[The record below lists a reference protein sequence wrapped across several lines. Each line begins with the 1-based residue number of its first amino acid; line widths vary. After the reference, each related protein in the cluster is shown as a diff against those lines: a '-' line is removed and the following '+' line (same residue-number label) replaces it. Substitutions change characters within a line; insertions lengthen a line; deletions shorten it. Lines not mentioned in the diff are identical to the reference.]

1 MIRLLKFIHL
11 PYRWFRQNV
20 NNVFLIML
28 MAKKK
33 NNIYICVNRK

>member
-11 PYRWFRQNV
+11 PYPWFRQNV

-28 MAKKK
+28 MAKK
-33 NNIYICVNRK
+33 NYIYICVNSK

>member
-11 PYRWFRQNV
+11 PYPWFRQNV

-33 NNIYICVNRK
+33 LHLHLCK